1 MSKFYRKEDQMDNI
15 GKIEKIDGNMA
26 VISVKRVSSC
36 GDSCKSCSSACK
48 VNSVIIETDISDVK
62 DEINVGDYVEIRAE
76 NEVMLK
82 HIAVLYGLPLLLMLF
97 TVFIFQMIL
106 KGPNK
111 DIISAVASLFSLII
125 SFYLLKAYDKSEMKK
140 NVLKFTVGKKL

>member
-1 MSKFYRKEDQMDNI
+1 MDNI
-15 GKIEKIDGNMA
+15 GRIEKIDGNKA
-26 VISVKRVSSC
+26 VISVKRVSAC

-48 VNSVIIETDISDVK
+48 VNSVIVETDISEINED
-62 DEINVGDYVEIRAE
+62 INVGDYVEIKAE

-82 HIAVLYGLPLLLMLF
+82 HILVLYGLPLLLMII
-97 TVFIFQMIL
+97 TVFIVQMLL
-106 KGPNK
+106 KSPNK

-125 SFYLLKAYDKSEMKK
+125 SFYLLKAYDKKEMKK

>member
-1 MSKFYRKEDQMDNI
+1 MDNI

-26 VISVKRVSSC
+26 VISVKRVSAC
-36 GDSCKSCSSACK
+36 GDSCKSCGSSCK
-48 VNSVIIETDISDVK
+48 VNSVIFETDISDVE
-62 DEINVGDYVEIRAE
+62 DEIYVGDYVEIRAE

-82 HIAVLYGLPLLLMLF
+82 HIAVLYGLPLLLMLS

-140 NVLKFTVGKKL
+140 NALKFTVGKKL

>member
-1 MSKFYRKEDQMDNI
+1 MDNI
-15 GKIEKIDGNMA
+15 VKIEKIDGNKA
-26 VISVKRVSSC
+26 VISVKRVTAC

-48 VNSVIIETDISDVK
+48 VKSIIIETDISDVN
-62 DEINVGDYVEIRAE
+62 DEINVGDYVELRAE

-82 HIAVLYGLPLLLMLF
+82 HIAVLYGLPLLLLLV
-97 TVFIFQMIL
+97 TVFIFQMSI

-125 SFYLLKAYDKSEMKK
+125 SFFLLKAYDKREMKK
-140 NVLKFTVGKKL
+140 NVLKFTVSKKL

>member
-1 MSKFYRKEDQMDNI
+1 MDNI
-15 GKIEKIDGNMA
+15 GKIEKIEGNKA
-26 VISVKRVSSC
+26 VISVKRVTAC

-48 VNSVIIETDISDVK
+48 VKSVIVETDISDVR

-82 HIAVLYGLPLLLMLF
+82 HIAVLYGLPLLLMLI
-97 TVFIFQMIL
+97 TVFVFQMIL

-111 DIISAVASLFSLII
+111 DILSAVASLWD
-125 SFYLLKAYDKSEMKK
+125 AR
-140 NVLKFTVGKKL
+140 

>member
-1 MSKFYRKEDQMDNI
+1 
-15 GKIEKIDGNMA
+15 
-26 VISVKRVSSC
+26 
-36 GDSCKSCSSACK
+36 
-48 VNSVIIETDISDVK
+48 
-62 DEINVGDYVEIRAE
+62 VEIRAE

-82 HIAVLYGLPLLLMLF
+82 HIAVLYGLPLLLMLV

>member
-1 MSKFYRKEDQMDNI
+1 MDNV
-15 GKIEKIDGNMA
+15 GKIEKIDGNKA
-26 VISVKRVSSC
+26 VISVKRVSAC
-36 GDSCKSCSSACK
+36 GDNCKSCSSACK

-82 HIAVLYGLPLLLMLF
+82 HIAVLYGLPLLLMLL
-97 TVFIFQMIL
+97 TVFIFQMTL

-111 DIISAVASLFSLII
+111 DIISALASLFSLVI

>member
-1 MSKFYRKEDQMDNI
+1 MDNV
-15 GKIEKIDGNMA
+15 GKIEKIDGNKA
-26 VISVKRVSSC
+26 VISVKRVSAC

-48 VNSVIIETDISDVK
+48 VNSVIFETDIPEEQD
-62 DEINVGDYVEIRAE
+62 INVGDYVEIKAE

-82 HIAVLYGLPLLLMLF
+82 HIVVLYGLPLLLMIA
-97 TVFIFQMIL
+97 TVFVVQMIL

-111 DIISAVASLFSLII
+111 DIISAVASLFSLVI
-125 SFYLLKAYDKSEMKK
+125 SFFLLKAYDKNEIKK

>member
-1 MSKFYRKEDQMDNI
+1 MDNI
-15 GKIEKIDGNMA
+15 GRIEKIDGNKA
-26 VISVKRVSSC
+26 VISVKRVSAC

-48 VNSVIIETDISDVK
+48 VNSVIVETDISEINED
-62 DEINVGDYVEIRAE
+62 INVGDYVEIKAE

-82 HIAVLYGLPLLLMLF
+82 HILVLHGLPLLLMII
-97 TVFIFQMIL
+97 TVFIVQMLL
-106 KGPNK
+106 KSPNK

-125 SFYLLKAYDKSEMKK
+125 SFYLLKAYDKKEMKK

>member
-1 MSKFYRKEDQMDNI
+1 MDNI
-15 GKIEKIDGNMA
+15 GRIEKIDGNKA
-26 VISVKRVSSC
+26 VISVKRVSAC

-48 VNSVIIETDISDVK
+48 VNSVIVETDISEINED
-62 DEINVGDYVEIRAE
+62 INVGDYVEIKAE

-82 HIAVLYGLPLLLMLF
+82 HILVLYGLPLLLMVI
-97 TVFIFQMIL
+97 TVFIVQMLL
-106 KGPNK
+106 KSPNK

-125 SFYLLKAYDKSEMKK
+125 SFYLLKAYDKKEMKK

>member
-1 MSKFYRKEDQMDNI
+1 MDNV
-15 GKIEKIDGNMA
+15 GKIEKIDGSKA
-26 VISVKRVSSC
+26 VISVKRVSAC
-36 GDSCKSCSSACK
+36 GDSCKSCSSSCK
-48 VNSVIIETDISDVK
+48 VNSVIFETDISEDQDVH
-62 DEINVGDYVEIRAE
+62 VGDYVEIKAE

-82 HIAVLYGLPLLLMLF
+82 HIVVLYGLPLLLMIA
-97 TVFIFQMIL
+97 TVFVVQMIL

-125 SFYLLKAYDKSEMKK
+125 SFFLLKAYDKNEMKK

>member
-1 MSKFYRKEDQMDNI
+1 MDNV

-26 VISVKRVSSC
+26 VISVKRVSAC
-36 GDSCKSCSSACK
+36 GDNCKSCSSACK
-48 VNSVIIETDISDVK
+48 VNSVIFETDISGVE

-82 HIAVLYGLPLLLMLF
+82 HIAVLYGLPLLLMLL
-97 TVFIFQMIL
+97 TVFIFQVIL
-106 KGPNK
+106 KGPHK

-125 SFYLLKAYDKSEMKK
+125 SFYLLKAYDKNEMKK
-140 NVLKFTVGKKL
+140 NVLKFTIGKKL

>member
-1 MSKFYRKEDQMDNI
+1 MVLERKRLMDNV
-15 GKIEKIDGNMA
+15 GKIEKIDGNKA
-26 VISVKRVSSC
+26 IISIKRVSAC

-48 VNSVIIETDISDVK
+48 VNSVIVETDISDVI
-62 DEINVGDYVEIRAE
+62 DINVGDYVEIKAE

-82 HIAVLYGLPLLLMLF
+82 HILVLYGLPLLLMII
-97 TVFIFQMIL
+97 TVFIVQMVL
-106 KGPNK
+106 KSPNK

-125 SFYLLKAYDKSEMKK
+125 SFYLLKAYDKKEMKK